1 MFTRLCVCA
10 RLGDS
15 ETFALEICPMPRD
28 LIQFE
33 IEAVNLKAEME
44 DLAALIAALIGETVA
59 VQVRAAEAILLAGKL
74 ADGLADAIE
83 AGG

>member
-1 MFTRLCVCA
+1 MTRN
-10 RLGDS
+10 
-15 ETFALEICPMPRD
+15 

-33 IEAVNLKAEME
+33 REACTLKAEME

-59 VQVRAAEAILLAGKL
+59 VQVRAAEAILLTGKL

-83 AGG
+83 GGGSSKSVLSEDVGDCGSRPENLR